1 MFWDAL
7 VVVRIHKPSYSL
19 FQSDGQLL
27 LAGYI
32 NTADRGVR
40 HRAHGTFCSFTDRE
54 NNPLFPDSYSAPYR

>member
-19 FQSDGQLL
+19 IQPDGQFL

-32 NTADRGVR
+32 ITADRGVR
-40 HRAHGTFCSFTDRE
+40 HRAHGTF
-54 NNPLFPDSYSAPYR
+54 